1 MSVARFEEERREMI
15 AAIRVI
21 AEHLAAEIGKT
32 ALGDRVLRAMT
43 KVPRHEFVP
52 IEVQPYAYLNRP
64 LPIGFD
70 KTISQP
76 LMVAVM
82 TDLLEL
88 KPDDVVLEIG
98 TASAISP
105 QCSPSWRARCTPSKS
120 STSSRSR
127 QCSGSTRRLHQRR
140 GSRRK
145 RLFRL
150 ARARAVRQGDR
161 YSGTRSHSSSANQPA
176 QGGRKD
182 GDPGRIARCPA
193 ACRGR

>member
-1 MSVARFEEERREMI
+1 MSVAQFEGQRREMI

-21 AEHLAAEIGKT
+21 AERLVAEIGKT
-32 ALGDRVLRAMT
+32 ALDDLVLRAMA

-88 KPDDVVLEIG
+88 KADDAVLEIG
-98 TASAISP
+98 TGLGYQSAVLAELAGKVCRNHRRP
-105 QCSPSWRARCTPSKS
+105 CAT
-120 STSSRSR
+120 
-127 QCSGSTRRLHQRR
+127 GSAAAQTRRLHQ
-140 GSRRK
+140 
-145 RLFRL
+145 
-150 ARARAVRQGDR
+150 
-161 YSGTRSHSSSANQPA
+161 H
-176 QGGRKD
+176 
-182 GDPGRIARCPA
+182 
-193 ACRGR
+193 